1 MKKRIKIVISLFLIM
16 SLCTTM
22 CYARVGGGGS
32 SGGGSSSGG
41 SSSSSSSSSGSHS
54 HAQSNSNSNPIV
66 TIFQYIMFSIVAG
79 FSAIVFRFRLK
90 KAKRNS
96 KKLMDLLDDKDAM
109 WKYKKIQKQ
118 VETAYYKI
126 QKAWGDQDMTQAKDW
141 IEEEYYQT
149 LQTKIEWMK
158 IRNQKN
164 VLKKISLLEA
174 IPVSVQDDPDNT
186 KDCVWYYIRG
196 SMIDYTV
203 DTTTNLIVEGKNAK
217 TIFVEYWKFV
227 RDEEAARWKLAQI
240 LQADE
245 KDKIVF
251 QEEIPKK

>member
-109 WKYKKIQKQ
+109 WKYKKIQKPEVSKQ
-118 VETAYYKI
+118 HL
-126 QKAWGDQDMTQAKDW
+126 QQRC
-141 IEEEYYQT
+141 QT
-149 LQTKIEWMK
+149 H
-158 IRNQKN
+158 
-164 VLKKISLLEA
+164 
-174 IPVSVQDDPDNT
+174 
-186 KDCVWYYIRG
+186 G
-196 SMIDYTV
+196 
-203 DTTTNLIVEGKNAK
+203 
-217 TIFVEYWKFV
+217 
-227 RDEEAARWKLAQI
+227 
-240 LQADE
+240 
-245 KDKIVF
+245 
-251 QEEIPKK
+251 